1 MNRLALLRLAIPA
14 FFTLLPQTSQAAEV
28 NDSVDTYN
36 NHTVSTTVSVQGR
49 TQLSSTEVTV
59 TPTGYLKLSA
69 PQGIRV
75 NGPFEVQIGGKLELN
90 GGRQWR
96 IRYMYDA
103 AGNRTKRKRN
113 P

>member
-49 TQLSSTEVTV
+49 TVLNTTNVAV
-59 TPTGYLKLSA
+59 TPQGKLTMSA
-69 PQGIRV
+69 PQGV
-75 NGPFEVQIGGKLELN
+75 SVTGPFSVQLGGTLQLN
-90 GGRQWR
+90 GGRQY
-96 IRYMYDA
+96 IIKFYYDNS
-103 AGNRTKRKRN
+103 GNQVRRN
-113 P
+113 ND